1 MSSRNRLIL
10 LVSIIIAILIA
21 NFAYPQ
27 TEDKT
32 MCNTGLTYTQE
43 VVVEP
48 KGNVLV
54 IQNPEMDAIFILA
67 FDWNRDGIYESL
79 LFDINGNGMVD
90 LQLEYGQATAE
101 QVLELYCLYQQLEMV
116 MGSKL
121 HRL

>member
-1 MSSRNRLIL
+1 MKNETKTTAW
-10 LVSIIIAILIA
+10 IIALVIGLVLSIVA
-21 NFAYPQ
+21 VAEAQDSTGTAEQ
-27 TEDKT
+27 TI
-32 MCNTGLTYTQE
+32 CNTGIKYTME

-67 FDWNRDGIYESL
+67 FDWDRDGIYESL

-101 QVLELYCLYQQLEMV
+101 QVLELYCMYQQLKM
-116 MGSKL
+116 S
-121 HRL
+121 